1 VQRYSVDLRTSIMN
15 SYAAGEDTQQEISDR
30 YKIHLSTFKRI
41 YKQYRETG
49 SVAMSSNQA
58 GRPSSIDGS
67 GYTIIK
73 RYVLDKPDATLVE
86 IKQHYQ
92 AKDKIS
98 LSLSMVCRSLQLL
111 NLRRKKKS
119 LYSAEQERDDF
130 QKKRLNYQEKNTRNR

>member
-1 VQRYSVDLRTSIMN
+1 MKRYSTELRSRLMN
-15 SYAAGEDTQQEISDR
+15 SYEAGEDTQQEISDR

-49 SVAMSSNQA
+49 SVVMSPSQA
-58 GRPSSIDGS
+58 GRPSSIDES
-67 GYTIIK
+67 GHTIIK
-73 RYVLDKPDATLVE
+73 RYVLGKPDATLAE

-92 AKDKIS
+92 TKKKIS

-119 LYSAEQERDDF
+119 LYAAEQEREDI
-130 QKKRLNYQEKNTRNR
+130 KKKD

>member
-1 VQRYSVDLRTSIMN
+1 MKPYSIDLRTSLMN
-15 SYAAGEDTQQEISDR
+15 SYETGEETQQEISDR

-49 SVAMSSNQA
+49 SVVMSPNQA
-58 GRPSSIDGS
+58 GRPSSIDES

-73 RYVLDKPDATLVE
+73 RYVLDKPDVTLSE

-92 AKDKIS
+92 TKKRIS
-98 LSLSMVCRSLQLL
+98 LSLSMVCRSLQVL

-119 LYSAEQERDDF
+119 LYSAEQEREDI
-130 QKKRLNYQEKNTRNR
+130 KKKD

>member
-1 VQRYSVDLRTSIMN
+1 MGLLNAY
-15 SYAAGEDTQQEISDR
+15 GEDTQQEISDR

-49 SVAMSSNQA
+49 SVVMSPSQA
-58 GRPSSIDGS
+58 GRPSSIDES

-73 RYVLDKPDATLVE
+73 RYVLDKPDATLAE
-86 IKQHYQ
+86 IKQYYQ
-92 AKDKIS
+92 SKKKIS

-119 LYSAEQERDDF
+119 LYSAEQEREDI
-130 QKKRLNYQEKNTRNR
+130 KKKD

>member
-1 VQRYSVDLRTSIMN
+1 VKPYSTDLRSSLIN
-15 SYAAGEDTQQEISDR
+15 SYEAGAETQQEISDR

-49 SVAMSSNQA
+49 SVVMSPNQA
-58 GRPSSIDGS
+58 GRPSSIDES

-73 RYVLDKPDATLVE
+73 RYVLDKPDATLAE

-92 AKDKIS
+92 TKKKIS

-119 LYSAEQERDDF
+119 LYSAEQEREDI
-130 QKKRLNYQEKNTRNR
+130 KKKD

>member
-1 VQRYSVDLRTSIMN
+1 MKRYSTGLRSRLMN
-15 SYAAGEDTQQEISDR
+15 SYEAGEETQQEISDR

-49 SVAMSSNQA
+49 SVEMSPNQA
-58 GRPSSIDGS
+58 GRPSSIDES

-73 RYVLDKPDATLVE
+73 RYVLDKPDATLAE

-92 AKDKIS
+92 TKKKIS

-119 LYSAEQERDDF
+119 LYAAEQEREDI
-130 QKKRLNYQEKNTRNR
+130 KKKDWIIRRKHKE

>member
-1 VQRYSVDLRTSIMN
+1 MKRYSTDLRSSLMN

-49 SVAMSSNQA
+49 SVVMSPNQA
-58 GRPSSIDGS
+58 GRPSSIDES

-73 RYVLDKPDATLVE
+73 RYVLDKPDATLAE

-92 AKDKIS
+92 TKKKIS

-119 LYSAEQERDDF
+119 LYSAEQEREDI
-130 QKKRLNYQEKNTRNR
+130 KKKD